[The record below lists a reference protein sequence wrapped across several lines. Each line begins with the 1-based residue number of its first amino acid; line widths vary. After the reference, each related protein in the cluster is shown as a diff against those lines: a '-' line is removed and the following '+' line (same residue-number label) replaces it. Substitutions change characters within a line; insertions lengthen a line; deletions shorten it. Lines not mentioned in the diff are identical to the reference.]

1 MANHGV
7 KMVLVRTLVKEH
19 VYTTPTRERYRDEG
33 EWNLSQ
39 GLAQR
44 FSHYYR
50 YRFQAQARAQAQAQA
65 QALAAP
71 EGAP

>member
-1 MANHGV
+1 
-7 KMVLVRTLVKEH
+7 
-19 VYTTPTRERYRDEG
+19 
-33 EWNLSQ
+33 LSQ

-50 YRFQAQARAQAQAQA
+50 YRFQAQAQAQAQ
-65 QALAAP
+65 AAP